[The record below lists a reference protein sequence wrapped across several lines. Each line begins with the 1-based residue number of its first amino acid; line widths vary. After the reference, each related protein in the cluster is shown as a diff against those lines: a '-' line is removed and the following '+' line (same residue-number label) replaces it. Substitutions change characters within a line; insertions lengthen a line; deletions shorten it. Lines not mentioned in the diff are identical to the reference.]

1 MKFSTGNQIK
11 GKIMEIR
18 KGAVTAIVYVAIPGD
33 TMLEASVTIASLETL
48 GLYEGKSVILMVNP
62 GLGRATGIN
71 LAVVLLSLIAV
82 LLIRRACYRI
92 DPQQFGIRRPEL
104 IRVTARRAA

>member
-48 GLYEGKSVILMVNP
+48 GLYEGKSVVPVVNP
-62 GLGRATGIN
+62 GDIIIGCDSNFITGCAPPSSMRMIRPT
-71 LAVVLLSLIAV
+71 LIPA
-82 LLIRRACYRI
+82 
-92 DPQQFGIRRPEL
+92 P
-104 IRVTARRAA
+104 